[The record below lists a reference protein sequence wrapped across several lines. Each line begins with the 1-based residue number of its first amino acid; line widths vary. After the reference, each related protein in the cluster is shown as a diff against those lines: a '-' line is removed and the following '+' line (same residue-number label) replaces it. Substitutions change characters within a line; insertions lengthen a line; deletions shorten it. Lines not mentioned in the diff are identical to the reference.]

1 MGHEDII
8 AMSVSEIGKL
18 KVITDVTEKR
28 ISQENA
34 SKRLNLSVRQIKRL
48 VKRFRAEGAQG
59 LTSKRRNFVSNRRLP
74 DDLRL
79 KVLELYRENYP
90 DFGPTLFCEKLS
102 ELHRIDLSKETARKW
117 LLNEGLWKRERKI
130 KARKQLRERKHC
142 FGEML
147 QLDGSKH
154 DWFEGRRDKAVLMSF
169 IDDATGFIFSRFY
182 EYEGT
187 IPAMDLLKNYCLE
200 HGIPMSIYSDK
211 HTTYKSTDKNREAL
225 SQFGRALSELGIELL
240 HANTPQAKGRIER
253 SFGTLQD
260 RLVKE
265 MRLKNVSDTCTAN
278 SFLKQ
283 YLPIFNSRFNVV
295 PFDNT
300 DVNVKIDGDIDLD
313 SYLCIKE
320 QRTVK
325 NDNTISYNAKIYQLE
340 PGVRAKKVIVEE
352 RIDGSMS
359 IKYNGASLKYKEIIK
374 RPPKIAEKVV
384 KIRKKYIPP
393 ADHPWRRT
401 FKEYFQ
407 PKPPYMA
414 DEKCIFFAEKDML
427 F

>member
-8 AMSVSEIGKL
+8 TMSVKELEKL
-18 KVITDVTEKR
+18 EVIADVTKKR
-28 ISQENA
+28 ISQKNA
-34 SKRLNLSVRQIKRL
+34 SERLNLSVRQIKRL

-59 LTSKRRNFVSNRRLP
+59 FANKRRNAVSNRRLP
-74 DDLRL
+74 EDFRL
-79 KVLELYRENYP
+79 KVLNLYQENYP

-102 ELHRIDLSKETARKW
+102 ELHRIDLSKETVRKW
-117 LLNEGLWKRERKI
+117 LLTEGLWKRERKT
-130 KARKQLRERKHC
+130 KAHKSLRERKPC

-147 QLDGSKH
+147 QLDGSHH
-154 DWFEGRRDKAVLMSF
+154 DWFEGRRDKAVLMAF
-169 IDDATGFIFSRFY
+169 IDDSTGMVYALFY

-211 HTTYKSTDKNREAL
+211 HTTYKSPDKEAL
-225 SQFGRALSELGIELL
+225 SQFGRALSELGIELI

-253 SFGTLQD
+253 LFKTLQD

-265 MRLKNVSDTCTAN
+265 LRLRNISDIETAN
-278 SFLKQ
+278 NFLKE
-283 YLPIFNSRFNVV
+283 YLPVFNSRFNVV

-300 DVNVKIDGDIDLD
+300 NVNVKIGGDIDLD

-340 PGVRAKKVIVEE
+340 PGVRAKRVIVEE

-359 IKYNGASLKYKEIIK
+359 IRYNGVSLKYEEIIK

-414 DEKCIFFAEKDML
+414 EEK
-427 F
+427 